1 VLAGIKH
8 TSLSRRSVDY
18 RSKKFY
24 NVGRKRRRKFRAVL
38 VDLDGGVDLPDE
50 EESRV
55 EADGAC
61 EQPGVEVIKHFS
73 SSSRTT
79 RQSMVECL
87 SLSEAGSRMSDLSN
101 TLHCMT
107 DSCTYMEIL
116 DLAAKAWSICPPKVY
131 LA

>member
-24 NVGRKRRRKFRAVL
+24 NVGRRRRRKFRAVL

-73 SSSRTT
+73 SSSHTK
-79 RQSMVECL
+79 RQSIV
-87 SLSEAGSRMSDLSN
+87 AGSA
-101 TLHCMT
+101 
-107 DSCTYMEIL
+107 CT
-116 DLAAKAWSICPPKVY
+116 
-131 LA
+131 